1 MRACANETEV
11 AYGTEG
17 LCALP
22 DKSKNDAEMRSK
34 EKINS

>member
-1 MRACANETEV
+1 MRACASEAAA